1 MQLKHKNVLLDLVR
15 VLALVLI
22 GAGFYLWLGA
32 ASTLIFAGVALF
44 GVVTVAV
51 MRQRVKP

>member
-1 MQLKHKNVLLDLVR
+1 MRNVLLDLVR

-22 GAGFYLWLGA
+22 GAGIYLWLGA
-32 ASTLIFAGVALF
+32 APTFIFAGVALF
-44 GVVTVAV
+44 GVVTVIV

>member
-1 MQLKHKNVLLDLVR
+1 MRKNVLLDLVR

-22 GAGFYLWLGA
+22 GAGIYLWLGA
-32 ASTLIFAGVALF
+32 APTLIFAGVALF

-51 MRQRVKP
+51 MRHGSKP